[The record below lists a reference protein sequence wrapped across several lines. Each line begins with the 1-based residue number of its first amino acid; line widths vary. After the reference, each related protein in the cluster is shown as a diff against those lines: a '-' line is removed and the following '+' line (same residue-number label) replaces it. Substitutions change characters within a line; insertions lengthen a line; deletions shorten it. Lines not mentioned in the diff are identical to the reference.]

1 VDIHACM
8 DNWRLTSKNHGYP
21 CWYPSIFGNPCMDL
35 LWILGPGMLYF
46 FTVQF
51 LSYNVIYFFAGHPL
65 ILLASRNLISLTESL
80 PFFSVPIKEIYHKR
94 NNRVESQ
101 ISKRKTHHGF
111 VDDDAWLVSLES
123 PLERLH
129 INNCLSAVQNSS
141 RHLTPENPKNE
152 LLTSELKRRAPI

>member
-1 VDIHACM
+1 
-8 DNWRLTSKNHGYP
+8 
-21 CWYPSIFGNPCMDL
+21 MDL

-111 VDDDAWLVSLES
+111 VDDDA
-123 PLERLH
+123 
-129 INNCLSAVQNSS
+129 
-141 RHLTPENPKNE
+141 
-152 LLTSELKRRAPI
+152 